1 MMKRARLAAACRA
14 VFAWRARVS
23 QQRRKLADLQD
34 RQRMERTD
42 SAMNHWETFVKQARS
57 AREAGRTRVA
67 ATKELLKAALTVLA
81 VHAKRRRLL
90 NRLARMLLVHLA
102 RLHLQQLR
110 VCIFAW
116 AGYSRHCQSV
126 WRARQQEIEIKCLT
140 LYLLAW
146 RHFVESK
153 V

>member
-1 MMKRARLAAACRA
+1 MTKRARLAAACRA